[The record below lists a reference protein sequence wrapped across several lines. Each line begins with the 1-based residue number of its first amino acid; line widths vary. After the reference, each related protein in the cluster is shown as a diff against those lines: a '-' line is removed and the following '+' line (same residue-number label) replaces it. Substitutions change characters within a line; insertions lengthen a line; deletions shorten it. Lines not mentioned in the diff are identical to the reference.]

1 MADGVLCLVL
11 TGIAGYHVAGAAEC
25 GQDVVAEG
33 SGGKFSMEQAVM
45 WLFGLT
51 CVCLVGRRV
60 FPRVSR
66 LKGCVVSVVR
76 VANQCRSI
84 PTVGFAMKR
93 VKMGSVTLKCWDLG
107 GQPRFRSMWER
118 YCKGVN
124 AIIFVLDS
132 ADHSSI
138 EAARAQL
145 KSLTEKESLQDIPVL
160 VLGNKNDLEDT
171 LSVDD
176 VIEQMDLKS
185 ITNRQVSCYSISVK
199 EANNLNSV
207 LSWLIAQSKK

>member
-1 MADGVLCLVL
+1 
-11 TGIAGYHVAGAAEC
+11 
-25 GQDVVAEG
+25 
-33 SGGKFSMEQAVM
+33 
-45 WLFGLT
+45 
-51 CVCLVGRRV
+51 
-60 FPRVSR
+60 
-66 LKGCVVSVVR
+66 
-76 VANQCRSI
+76 
-84 PTVGFAMKR
+84 MKR

-145 KSLTEKESLQDIPVL
+145 KSLVEKESLQDIPVL
-160 VLGNKNDLEDT
+160 VLGNKNDLDGA

-185 ITNRQVSCYSISVK
+185 ITCRQVSCYSISVK